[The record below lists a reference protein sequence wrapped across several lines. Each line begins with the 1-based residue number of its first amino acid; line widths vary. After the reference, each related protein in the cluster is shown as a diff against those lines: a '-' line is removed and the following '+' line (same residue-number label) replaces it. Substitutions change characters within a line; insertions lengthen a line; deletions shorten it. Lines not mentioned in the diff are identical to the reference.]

1 MCARVCRPFA
11 TNIQGGSK
19 KNSIFFSAATGV
31 NDAAQN
37 RICGAKGGPKN
48 VTSGRFSYGRPETA
62 RHGVH
67 VAIAICAT
75 AMSAPGGGI

>member
-1 MCARVCRPFA
+1 MHVFVGPLRLIYRVA
-11 TNIQGGSK
+11 QK
-19 KNSIFFSAATGV
+19 KFRYFFGAVTGV

-67 VAIAICAT
+67 V
-75 AMSAPGGGI
+75 G